1 MPAAPLALTPEEL
14 AGDVPLVCVR
24 SGNPADALVA
34 VWFARTPRWAWAPL
48 AALAGWAAVT
58 ADWTPLASW
67 WSAGAL
73 ALPLLTSRAVT
84 GALPLDL
91 PTRRR
96 IAALRSRRARVV
108 LLALLLTWV
117 SVGLWLLGSRVG
129 GLLVLA
135 LVLGLYAVA
144 VAMAVT
150 GQRLGVRGSPAADG
164 GAVLLDV
171 HPAFADA
178 LDLHRTGH
186 RP

>member
-1 MPAAPLALTPEEL
+1 MPDAPLALTPEEL
-14 AGDVPLVCVR
+14 AGDVPMVCVR
-24 SGNPADALVA
+24 SGNPADDLVP
-34 VWFARTPRWAWAPL
+34 VWFARAPRWAWGPL
-48 AALAGWAAVT
+48 AALAAWAAIT
-58 ADWTPLASW
+58 TDWAPLASW
-67 WSAGAL
+67 WAAAAI

-84 GALPLDL
+84 GTLPLDL
-91 PTRRR
+91 ATRQR

-117 SVGLWLLGSRVG
+117 SVGLWLLGSRAG

-144 VAMAVT
+144 VAMAIT
-150 GQRLGVRGSPAADG
+150 GRRLGVRGTPAGDG
-164 GAVLLDV
+164 GALLIDV
-171 HPAFADA
+171 HPGFADA